1 MELLNIMDITVNYG
15 KDEKASVKNFNLTL
29 QPGEIIALVGES
41 GSGKT
46 TVLRSILGL
55 LPGKGKVE
63 QGDIL
68 FQGTSLLTLEQ
79 KQWKNLR
86 GTEIS
91 MIFQDSG
98 AMINPIRTIGDQ
110 FVEYIRM
117 HKKVG
122 KKKHGK
128 GGAICL
134 PKCICKMQN
143 VS

>member
-98 AMINPIRTIGDQ
+98 AMINPIRTISLLSTY
-110 FVEYIRM
+110 VYTKRWE
-117 HKKVG
+117 

>member
-1 MELLNIMDITVNYG
+1 M
-15 KDEKASVKNFNLTL
+15 
-29 QPGEIIALVGES
+29 GEC
-41 GSGKT
+41 GSGKS
-46 TVLRSILGL
+46 TVLRSILLL

-91 MIFQDSG
+91 MIFQESG
-98 AMINPIRTIGDQ
+98 AMIYLILTIVDQ

-117 HKKVG
+117 HKKV
-122 KKKHGK
+122 
-128 GGAICL
+128 
-134 PKCICKMQN
+134 
-143 VS
+143 